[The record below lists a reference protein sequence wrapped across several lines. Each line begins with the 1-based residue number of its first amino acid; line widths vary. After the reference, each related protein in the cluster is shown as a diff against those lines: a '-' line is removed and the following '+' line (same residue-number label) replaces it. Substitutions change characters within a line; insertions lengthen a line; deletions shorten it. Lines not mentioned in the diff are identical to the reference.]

1 MNEKEKRIFLSLLKS
16 AVLGVALPENEK
28 ADFSYEMLPKFYA
41 LSKKHTISHLIA
53 VGLEA
58 NGFSSK
64 ENEFCEKF
72 QKQKFSA
79 FFRQEKINYHFE
91 KQCEV
96 LEKEQIPFVPL
107 KGAVI
112 KEFYPESWMRTS
124 SDVDILVKEKDLK
137 KAENALKEQLS
148 YTGENRAHYHNVS
161 LFSEDGVHLELH
173 FSIKEAH
180 KNIDVLLEKAWDYA
194 KPKDDGRYLFT
205 FDNEFFMFYIVSHI
219 YYHFMTGGCGIK
231 SIIDLMLLKEKMPF
245 DEEKLLEMCEQCG
258 IKQFY
263 ISLIELAN
271 VWFENGEHSEL
282 TLFLEKFI
290 FDGGVFGNT
299 TNNTKIK
306 SARQNGRIKNFLE
319 KVFLPT
325 HLMLASYPIL
335 KRHIWLLPFCH
346 IARIFRLVFSGKA
359 VKKVRG
365 EVRANSMVDS
375 SEIDKAGEF
384 LKQLGLK

>member
-1 MNEKEKRIFLSLLKS
+1 MNEKEKRMFFALLKS
-16 AVLGVALPENEK
+16 AVLGVALSENEK
-28 ADFSYEMLPKFYA
+28 ADFSYEMLPKFYT

-53 VGLEA
+53 VGLET
-58 NGFSSK
+58 NGLIIK
-64 ENEFCEKF
+64 ENEFCKKF

-79 FFRQEKINYHFE
+79 FFRQEKLNYHFE

-96 LEKEQIPFVPL
+96 LQKEKIPFVSL

-112 KEFYPESWMRTS
+112 KDFYPERWMRTS
-124 SDVDILVKEKDLK
+124 SDIDILVRENDLK
-137 KAENALKEQLS
+137 KAENALKKQLL
-148 YTGENRAHYHNVS
+148 YTGEKKGHYHNVS

-180 KNIDVLLEKAWDYA
+180 KNIDALLEKAWDYA
-194 KPKDDGRYLFT
+194 KPKEDGQFSFA

-231 SIIDLMLLKEKMPF
+231 SLVDLMLLKEKMSF
-245 DEEKLLEMCEQCG
+245 DEPKLLAMCEQCG
-258 IKQFY
+258 IKKFY
-263 ISLIELAN
+263 LSLTDLSR
-271 VWFENGEHSEL
+271 VWFKGNEHSEL

-290 FDGGVFGNT
+290 FDGGVFGNAV
-299 TNNTKIK
+299 NNAKIK
-306 SARQNGRIKNFLE
+306 SAHKNSRIKNFFS

-346 IARIFRLVFSGKA
+346 VARIFRIAFTGKA
-359 VKKVRG
+359 VKKVKG
-365 EVRANSMVDS
+365 EIRRNLTVDS
-375 SEIDKAGEF
+375 SEINEASKF
-384 LKQLGLK
+384 LEQLGIK